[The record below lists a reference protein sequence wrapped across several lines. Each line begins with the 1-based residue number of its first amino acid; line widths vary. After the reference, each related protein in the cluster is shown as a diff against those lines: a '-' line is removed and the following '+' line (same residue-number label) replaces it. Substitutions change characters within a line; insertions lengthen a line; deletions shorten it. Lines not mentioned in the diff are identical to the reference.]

1 MILNFQLPQR
11 SIPIIGGALALTVGF
26 LCFYSIW
33 RWQSDWTLAHQT
45 VTSNAKLNT
54 TDETSLMIA
63 AIPDNHLFGM
73 AFDHS
78 GDVPVTDLQLRVTGI
93 VKVND
98 EQQKESVS
106 KVYISS
112 SGQPGKIYQ
121 VGDTLP
127 YGVKIYEI
135 TGDAVILENSGR
147 LEKLPLPREPLPFKA
162 AAKEDRS

>member
-1 MILNFQLPQR
+1 MILIIHLPPR
-11 SIPIIGGALALTVGF
+11 SIPLIGAALAVTVGF
-26 LCFYSIW
+26 LCFYSVW
-33 RWQSDWTLAHQT
+33 RWHSDWVLAHQVVAT
-45 VTSNAKLNT
+45 NTKLNT
-54 TDETSLMIA
+54 SDETSLMIA

-73 AFDHS
+73 AFDKS
-78 GDVPVTDLQLRVTGI
+78 GDVPITDLQLRVTGI

-98 EQQKESVS
+98 EQLGSVS

-127 YGVKIYEI
+127 FGVKIYEI

-147 LEKLPLPREPLPFKA
+147 LEKLPLPREPLQFKA
-162 AAKEDRS
+162 APKEERS